1 MPRPLLFALPAAAL
15 LLAGAAQAQI
25 VNPDQTEPGRSTTAQ
40 TVPPAAAPP
49 PLMTAPRPD
58 DRPTTDPL
66 ASPSGVGGSAPSN
79 EVQNPSP
86 PVASLPPDALTAPQ
100 AQAMVGTELRTR
112 DGQVGGRILDFT
124 MAEPDGRIARVVLAP
139 NDVLGLGAKMVTV
152 PVTALKMDDGTPTL
166 DMDAA
171 ELAQA
176 PGFAYG
182 IDQRTL
188 IRRQ

>member
-15 LLAGAAQAQI
+15 LLTGAAQAQTAPAQAS
-25 VNPDQTEPGRSTTAQ
+25 PDTTAQ
-40 TVPPAAAPP
+40 MAAPSGTAAPP

-66 ASPSGVGGSAPSN
+66 ASPSGVSGSAPSD
-79 EVQNPSP
+79 EVRNPSP

-139 NDVLGLGAKMVTV
+139 NDVLGLGARMVTV
-152 PVTALKMDDGTPTL
+152 PVTALKMEDGTPTL